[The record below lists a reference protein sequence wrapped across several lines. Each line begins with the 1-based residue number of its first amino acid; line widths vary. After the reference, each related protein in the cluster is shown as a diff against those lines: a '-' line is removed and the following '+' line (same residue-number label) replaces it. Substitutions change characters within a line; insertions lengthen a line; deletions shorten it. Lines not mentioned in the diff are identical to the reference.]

1 MAMEKSYRS
10 GGMGLKDNEQA
21 SPVKSVNTMAED
33 YDKGRIKY
41 YSSGT
46 RGYPQQ
52 AIQGD
57 WNE

>member
-1 MAMEKSYRS
+1 MKKSGRG
-10 GGMGLKDNEQA
+10 GGMGLKDNQQA
-21 SPVKSVNTMAED
+21 SGVSSINTNSEQ
-33 YDKGRIKY
+33 YDTGRIRY

-57 WNE
+57 WNK